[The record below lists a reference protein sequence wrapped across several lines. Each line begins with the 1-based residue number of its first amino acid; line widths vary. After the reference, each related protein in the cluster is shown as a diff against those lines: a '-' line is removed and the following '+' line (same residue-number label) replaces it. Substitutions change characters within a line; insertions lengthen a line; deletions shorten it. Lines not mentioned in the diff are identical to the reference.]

1 MSLAVKILKAR
12 SEAIHA
18 AAAAEEVKAD
28 ARDEQA
34 RRAARIRWGALWVK
48 WRMIEVGPD
57 QYAFLDRDSDDI
69 RVPDHGAFTL
79 DEAEQFVR
87 TRERERGW
95 K

>member
-1 MSLAVKILKAR
+1 MVSILKQR
-12 SEAIHA
+12 SAAIHA
-18 AAAAEEVKAD
+18 AAAEALEKAGEIAE
-28 ARDEQA
+28 
-34 RRAARIRWGALWVK
+34 ARIRAQRIRQRSIWVG

-95 K
+95 R